1 VREAIVHK
9 APIGLVL
16 AAAAALAAGAASA
29 QPAGDKASG
38 QKLFMAEGCY
48 ACHGTT
54 GHGANGAGPTLTPPL
69 IPLPAMIN
77 QLRHPARMPAFSEG
91 EISDAQ
97 IGDIHAYLASIPPGR
112 PLAQIPLLNSIK

>member
-1 VREAIVHK
+1 MHKLSIGLALAIVTSM
-9 APIGLVL
+9 
-16 AAAAALAAGAASA
+16 AASA
-29 QPAGDKASG
+29 ACAQESGDKVNG

-54 GHGANGAGPTLTPPL
+54 GHGGNGAGPTLNPPL
-69 IPLPAMIN
+69 IPLQAMIN
-77 QLRHPARMPAFSEG
+77 QLRHPNRMPMFTPA

-97 IGDIHAYLASIPPGR
+97 IADIHAYLASVPQGR

>member
-1 VREAIVHK
+1 MRK
-9 APIGLVL
+9 SSIGLVL
-16 AAAAALAAGAASA
+16 TILATVAAGAASA
-29 QPAGDKASG
+29 QETGDKANG

-54 GHGANGAGPTLTPPL
+54 GHGANGSGPTLNPPL

-77 QLRHPARMPAFSEG
+77 QLRHPNRMPMFAPS

-97 IGDIHAYLASIPPGR
+97 IADIHAYLASIPPGR